1 MKYDVVIIGGGPSG
15 IQTALSARQAFP
27 NKTIAL
33 IRREEIALQIGALP
47 HALSS
52 LDSLGECTFPDLL
65 LTQRDVEILLG
76 EVASCQPSMARL
88 HDSREVRFDRL
99 VLAVGGRPKT
109 LNIEGINQPGVFR
122 VTREYQTLKSVR
134 EALKT
139 ARSILIIGG
148 GFTGIELCNELIRLG
163 KDIALVESEPFL
175 LPGLVD
181 QEYAQIVKDELVR
194 TGVQV
199 TTGCPV
205 RSLVGKRSV
214 LGADLADGRW
224 VTADL
229 VLLAQ
234 PFQPDIRLAQG
245 MGLRC
250 DPERG
255 VFVDE
260 YLRTSAPD
268 IYAVGQCAAGRSF
281 FSAERQRTTLTSEAM
296 AQARLAGANLFAIN
310 VAKSYAGSLG
320 SFACA
325 VGSLVLGVT
334 GLTEHKAAAIGLDYV
349 VGRAE
354 TIDRHPARLAGANR
368 VLVKLLFERSS
379 RHLVGA
385 QALGGESTGE
395 CVNMLAVMVQKRIT
409 DMDIDTLQ
417 LGTHPRLTPSPLG
430 YGVMGA
436 TVDAVR
442 NWSSYAQRSL
452 SGRATTEA
460 RRSPEEPSRNGV
472 RPTPRQG

>member
-15 IQTALSARQAFP
+15 VQAALSARQAYP

-33 IRREEIALQIGALP
+33 IRREEIALQIGVLP
-47 HALSS
+47 HALGS
-52 LDSLGECTFPDLL
+52 LDSLGECIFPDYL
-65 LTQRDVEILLG
+65 LTQRDIEIILG
-76 EVASCQPSMARL
+76 EVMACKVGQVRL
-88 HDSREVRFDRL
+88 QDTREISFDRL
-99 VLAVGGRPKT
+99 VLAVGGRPRP
-109 LNIEGINQPGVFR
+109 LDIQGIDQAGVFR
-122 VTREYQTLKSVR
+122 ITRDYQMLQGAR

-139 ARSILIIGG
+139 ARSILVIGG
-148 GFTGIELCNELIRLG
+148 GYTGLELCNELVRSE
-163 KDIALVESEPFL
+163 KDVTLVESKPFL

-181 QEYAQIVKDELVR
+181 QEFAQIVKDELVR
-194 TGVQV
+194 DGATVM
-199 TTGCPV
+199 TGCPV
-205 RSLVGKRSV
+205 GSLVGKRTV
-214 LGADLADGRW
+214 LGADLSDGRW

-229 VLLAQ
+229 VLLTP
-234 PFQPDIRLAQG
+234 PFQPDIRLAQS

-260 YLRTSAPD
+260 YLRTSTPD

-281 FSAERQRTTLTSEAM
+281 FSAERQRTTLTSEAIV
-296 AQARLAGANLFAIN
+296 QARLAGSNLFAIN

-334 GLTEHKAAAIGLDYV
+334 GLTEQKAAAIGLDYV

-354 TIDRHPARLAGANR
+354 TIDRHPARMAGANR

-379 RHLVGA
+379 RNLVGA
-385 QALGGESTGE
+385 QVLGGESTGE

-409 DMDIDTLQ
+409 DMEIDTLQ

-436 TVDAVR
+436 TFDAVR
-442 NWSSYAQRSL
+442 HWSAPQRAAASHAAPVRL
-452 SGRATTEA
+452 PTDAPTLNGGRQ
-460 RRSPEEPSRNGV
+460 S
-472 RPTPRQG
+472 PRQV